1 MEKSLERLFFRCRAT
16 GDKCMWFDRSN
27 DGGSRRDK
35 GTFADNNARNDGRTR
50 SDKTVASAGNRSGEV
65 AAWRNLDIILDDV
78 VVIDNGA
85 GINDSEGSDSRSGV
99 DDDSCHHDSPMTDFH
114 VWGDDG
120 RGVNKRDE
128 VAAGRQ
134 DHFGKKATSGGIADS
149 NNKPMRCNKSRNDL
163 VCRSFGFE
171 SCRSSTRIVVD
182 EARDW
187 FACGSRNVCNHTA
200 MGAASDDLY
209 GPFQVRHDG

>member
-1 MEKSLERLFFRCRAT
+1 MR
-16 GDKCMWFDRSN
+16 FDRSN
-27 DGGSRRDK
+27 HGGSRRDK

-50 SDKTVASAGNRSGEV
+50 SDKTVTSAGNLSGEV
-65 AAWRNLDIILDDV
+65 AAWRNLDIVLNDV

-85 GINDSEGSDSRSGV
+85 GINDSEGPDSRSGV

-114 VWGDDG
+114 VWGDDS
-120 RGVNKRDE
+120 RGVHKRDE

-209 GPFQVRHDG
+209 GPFQVRHDGWISGWRTMRECGSCRHGA